1 MVIGLSGKIRSGKSR
16 VAKIFKKVLEKEG
29 KTCEI
34 KSFASPIYE
43 IVSELYRTDVEQVKK
58 DKRDNLIVLMN
69 NNRYNGSAGSD
80 FFASSYR
87 EILQKIGTTARDM
100 ADKDIWVNALFG
112 YDNEKIMGEF
122 TWATDYWI
130 IDDVRFP
137 NEAKRILECN
147 GKLIRINRPDAED
160 NEHIIENSLND
171 WQDWDLVIENNISK
185 KKKRKKELTKIV
197 KEFLGVQN
205 GNGN

>member
-1 MVIGLSGKIRSGKSR
+1 MVIGLSGKIRSGKAR

-69 NNRYNGSAGSD
+69 NSRYNGAGSD

-87 EILQKIGTTARDM
+87 EILQKIGTTARDR
-100 ADKDIWVNALFG
+100 ADEDIWVNALFG
-112 YDNEKIMGEF
+112 YDNEKVKGDF
-122 TWATDYWI
+122 TWTSDYWI

>member
-69 NNRYNGSAGSD
+69 NSSYNGGAGSD

-87 EILQKIGTTARDM
+87 EILQKIGTTARDR
-100 ADKDIWVNALFG
+100 ADEDIWVNALFG
-112 YDNEKIMGEF
+112 YDNEKVKGDF
-122 TWATDYWI
+122 TWTSDYWI

>member
-16 VAKIFKKVLEKEG
+16 VAKIFKEALEENG

-43 IVSELYRTDVEQVKK
+43 IVSRLYRSNKK
-58 DKRDNLIVLMN
+58 EIQRDKRDNIPIYIHTRKSNSGLILSN
-69 NNRYNGSAGSD
+69 
-80 FFASSYR
+80 YR
-87 EILQKIGTTARDM
+87 EILQTIGTTARDCG
-100 ADKDIWVNALFG
+100 DENVWVNSLFG
-112 YDNEKIMGEF
+112 CDNEKIMGEF

-137 NEAKRILECN
+137 NEAQRILDCN

-160 NEHIIENSLND
+160 NKHIIENSLND
-171 WQDWDLVIENNISK
+171 WDKWDLVIENNYKSK
-185 KKKRKKELTKIV
+185 KKRNMELTKII
-197 KEFLGVQN
+197 KEFLKGE
-205 GNGN
+205 

>member
-43 IVSELYRTDVEQVKK
+43 IVSELYRTDVKQIKK

-100 ADKDIWVNALFG
+100 ADIDIWVNALFG
-112 YDNEKIMGEF
+112 HDNEKIMGEF

-137 NEAKRILECN
+137 NEANRILGCN

-160 NEHIIENSLND
+160 NGHIIENSLNS
-171 WQDWDLVIENNISK
+171 WADWDLVIENNVSN
-185 KKKRKKELTKIV
+185 KKKRNKELTKIV
-197 KEFLGVQN
+197 KNFLKGE
-205 GNGN
+205 

>member
-29 KTCEI
+29 KTCEV

-43 IVSELYRTDVEQVKK
+43 IVSKLYRTNKTEIQR
-58 DKRDNLIVLMN
+58 DKRDNVPIYIHTRKSNSGLILSN
-69 NNRYNGSAGSD
+69 
-80 FFASSYR
+80 YR
-87 EILQKIGTTARDM
+87 EILQTIGTTARDCG
-100 ADKDIWVNALFG
+100 DENVWVNSLFG
-112 YDNEKIMGEF
+112 CENEKIMGEF

-137 NEAKRILECN
+137 NEAQRILDCN

-160 NEHIIENSLND
+160 NKHVIENSLND
-171 WQDWDLVIENNISK
+171 WDKWDLVIENNHTSK
-185 KKKRKKELTKIV
+185 KKRNKELTKII
-197 KEFLGVQN
+197 KEFLK
-205 GNGN
+205 

>member
-69 NNRYNGSAGSD
+69 NNRYNGGAGSD

-87 EILQKIGTTARDM
+87 EILQKIGTTARDR
-100 ADKDIWVNALFG
+100 ADEDIWVNALFG
-112 YDNEKIMGEF
+112 YDNEKVKGDF
-122 TWATDYWI
+122 TWTSDYWI

-185 KKKRKKELTKIV
+185 KKKRNKELTKIV

>member
-69 NNRYNGSAGSD
+69 NSRYNGAGSD

-87 EILQKIGTTARDM
+87 EILQKIGTTARDR
-100 ADKDIWVNALFG
+100 ADEDIWVNALFG
-112 YDNEKIMGEF
+112 YDNEKVKGDF
-122 TWATDYWI
+122 TWTSDYWI

>member
-43 IVSELYRTDVEQVKK
+43 IVSKLYRTNKTEIQR
-58 DKRDNLIVLMN
+58 DKRDNVPIYIHTRKSNSGLILSN
-69 NNRYNGSAGSD
+69 
-80 FFASSYR
+80 YR
-87 EILQKIGTTARDM
+87 EILQTIGTTARDCG
-100 ADKDIWVNALFG
+100 DENVWVNSLFG
-112 YDNEKIMGEF
+112 CENEKIMGEF

-137 NEAKRILECN
+137 NEAQRILDCN
-147 GKLIRINRPDAED
+147 GKLIRINRSDADD
-160 NEHIIENSLND
+160 NKHIIENSLND
-171 WQDWDLVIENNISK
+171 WDKWDLVIENNQK
-185 KKKRKKELTKIV
+185 TKKKRNEELTKKV
-197 KEFLGVQN
+197 EDFLKGEEN
-205 GNGN
+205 G

>member
-16 VAKIFKKVLEKEG
+16 VAKIFKEVLEENG

-43 IVSELYRTDVEQVKK
+43 IVSKLYRTGIKTI
-58 DKRDNLIVLMN
+58 KREKQKNWPVYIHNSRTPSGLILSN
-69 NNRYNGSAGSD
+69 
-80 FFASSYR
+80 YR
-87 EILQKIGTTARDM
+87 EILQIIGTTARDCG
-100 ADKDIWVNALFG
+100 DEDVWVNSLFG
-112 YDNEKIMGEF
+112 CDNEKVMGEF

-137 NEAKRILECN
+137 NEAQRILDCN
-147 GKLIRINRPDAED
+147 GKLIRINRSDAED
-160 NEHIIENSLND
+160 NKHIIENSLND
-171 WQDWDLVIENNISK
+171 WDKWDLVIENNHTSK
-185 KKKRKKELTKIV
+185 KKRNKELIQII

-205 GNGN
+205 ENGN

>member
-1 MVIGLSGKIRSGKSR
+1 MKQI
-16 VAKIFKKVLEKEG
+16 
-29 KTCEI
+29 
-34 KSFASPIYE
+34 
-43 IVSELYRTDVEQVKK
+43 KK

-137 NEAKRILECN
+137 NEANRILGCN

-160 NEHIIENSLND
+160 NEHIIENSLNS
-171 WQDWDLVIENNISK
+171 WADWDLVIENNVSK
-185 KKKRKKELTKIV
+185 KKKRNKELTKIV
-197 KEFLGVQN
+197 KNFLKGE
-205 GNGN
+205 